1 MMKLLIIKPS
11 SLGDIVH
18 GLQIANEIKRRIADV
33 EIDWVVRDCF
43 ADVVE
48 LSGIVDNVLL
58 FHRHGGFWKFVNLIR
73 QIRRK
78 KYDFFLDMQ
87 GLARSGILTFFAR
100 SENKVGRRD
109 SRECARFFYNK
120 VVDLPAK
127 KNCHAV
133 DILLEFLK
141 VFNLE
146 PRLLCNVE
154 FKIDVKRIDSNVLS
168 LAKCS
173 PICLFPGS
181 RRAEK
186 EWPYFSELAKKLSEE
201 MPTEKIL
208 IVGNKKISLPTRENV
223 VDLTNK
229 TTIAEMI
236 FLIKNATLSISNDS
250 APVHISAAVGRPV
263 LALFGPTDP
272 RKYGPYNASAS
283 GSCSILAKSE
293 NLNNLSVDEV
303 LAKICDMI

>member
-1 MMKLLIIKPS
+1 MKLLIIKPS

-18 GLQIANEIKRRIADV
+18 GLQIANEIKCRIADV

-43 ADVVE
+43 ADVVR
-48 LSGIVDNVLL
+48 LSGIVDNIFL

-73 QIRRK
+73 RIRRK
-78 KYDFFLDMQ
+78 KYDFVLDLQ
-87 GLARSGILTFFAR
+87 GLARSGILTFFAH
-100 SENKVGRRD
+100 SENKVGRSD
-109 SRECARFFYNK
+109 SREGAMVFYNK
-120 VVDLPAK
+120 IVDLPAR
-127 KNCHAV
+127 KNCHAI

-141 VFNLE
+141 IFNLE
-146 PRLLCNVE
+146 PRLLCNID
-154 FKIDVKRIDSNVLS
+154 FKIDVKKIDSNILS

-181 RRAEK
+181 RRKEK
-186 EWPYFSELAKKLSEE
+186 EWPYFGDLAKKLSDE

-208 IVGNKKISLPTRENV
+208 IVGNKKISLPQRENI

-250 APVHISAAVGRPV
+250 APVHISVAAGRPV

-272 RKYGPYNASAS
+272 RKYGPYNSSAI
-283 GSCSILAKSE
+283 GSSYVLAKSGD
-293 NLNNLSVDEV
+293 LNNLSVDEV
-303 LAKICDMI
+303 FSKIVDMI

>member
-1 MMKLLIIKPS
+1 MR
-11 SLGDIVH
+11 
-18 GLQIANEIKRRIADV
+18 N
-33 EIDWVVRDCF
+33 CF
-43 ADVVE
+43 AEIVE
-48 LSGIVDNVLL
+48 LSGIVDNIFL
-58 FHRHGGFWKFVNLIR
+58 FHRHGGFWKFVSLIR
-73 QIRRK
+73 QIRQK
-78 KYDFFLDMQ
+78 KYDFVLDMQ

-100 SENKVGRRD
+100 SENKVGRND
-109 SRECARFFYNK
+109 SREGARFLYNK
-120 VVDLPAK
+120 VVCSPK
-127 KNCHAV
+127 TTNCHAV
-133 DILLEFLK
+133 DRLLGFLK

-146 PRLLCNVE
+146 PRLCCNLE
-154 FKIDVKRIDSNVLS
+154 FKIEAKKIDGNILT
-168 LAKCS
+168 LAKGS

-186 EWPYFSELAKKLSEE
+186 EWPYFSELADKLNEE

-208 IVGNKKISLPTRENV
+208 IIGNKTINIPTRANV

-236 FLIKNATLSISNDS
+236 FLIKNATLSIANDS

-283 GSCSILAKSE
+283 ESCFILAKSG

-303 LAKICDMI
+303 FAKICDMI